1 LYFTKSG
8 PYVYHSIYISKLN
21 TNLNSLFIINFKNY
35 EEVSGAKATK
45 LAKIAE
51 KISKKYKIKIAVAPP
66 QHMLSEIAKS
76 SSLVLAQHLD
86 ISSVGSTTGFLIPEI
101 VKKSKIR
108 GSLINHSEHRI
119 SEKEITEL
127 VARLKKLDMIS
138 VVCVK
143 NENEAKKYAK
153 LNPDYIA
160 IEPPELIGT
169 GKAVSKEKPEAITKS
184 VIAVKGARNS
194 TKLLCGA
201 GIVSGNDVTKAIQL
215 GAKGI
220 LVASGIVKAKNW
232 KDIIEEFALV
242 ISKNQKG

>member
-1 LYFTKSG
+1 M
-8 PYVYHSIYISKLN
+8 
-21 TNLNSLFIINFKNY
+21 FIINFKNY
-35 EEVSGAKATK
+35 EEISGAKALK

-51 KISKKYKIKIAVAPP
+51 KISKKYRIKIAVAPP
-66 QHMLSEIAKS
+66 QHVLTEIARCDIP
-76 SSLVLAQHLD
+76 VLAQHLD
-86 ISSVGSTTGFLIPEI
+86 TANVGSTTGFMVPEI
-101 VKKSKIR
+101 VKKSLVR

-119 SEKEITEL
+119 PARQVMEVVS
-127 VARLKKLDMIS
+127 RLKKLGMIS

-143 NENEAKKYAK
+143 DVSEARKYAK

-169 GKAVSKEKPEAITKS
+169 GKAVSKERPEVITRS
-184 VIAVKGARNS
+184 VSAVKQARNS

-201 GIVSGNDVTKAIQL
+201 GIVSGEDVAKAMQL

-220 LVASGIVKAKNW
+220 LVASGIVKAKSW
-232 KDIIEEFALV
+232 AYAIEEFARA